1 MKSISRHLQ
10 ICIQRYDNNV
20 WSDLCKCIKCHLQY
34 RIYEAYRKSSINH
47 LLIKDRVTSRI

>member
-20 WSDLCKCIKCHLQY
+20 WSDLCKCKCHLQF
-34 RIYEAYRKSSINH
+34 YEAYRKSSINH
-47 LLIKDRVTSRI
+47 LLIKNQITLSL